1 MRQHESAAPARHQAA
16 AGGAIP
22 GRANQGNFAGNTS
35 GTARQPPRRRS
46 GRGETTR
53 RAAARSGAAPHGAP
67 PWQRAPPSAAAGG
80 ARRAPPAGVAWP
92 FTDCRRSA
100 AARATGARVVPLTMI
115 QACRF
120 PPVVDSGAAGRPSLC
135 RSAAGPSAT
144 GAGRPRLCGTVRG
157 FIPRALC
164 LGKTSHWRS
173 QAAGHRV
180 QNSQGNFAGT
190 AFCSPITN

>member
-80 ARRAPPAGVAWP
+80 ACRAPPTRGCVAVHRLPAQRGRARDGRARRTTGDDSGVP
-92 FTDCRRSA
+92 FSPGGGLRRSRPAFTLPLRGRAKRDGRGPTTAMRRSA
-100 AARATGARVVPLTMI
+100 RFHPSRSVPGKI
-115 QACRF
+115 
-120 PPVVDSGAAGRPSLC
+120 
-135 RSAAGPSAT
+135 
-144 GAGRPRLCGTVRG
+144 
-157 FIPRALC
+157 
-164 LGKTSHWRS
+164 LGLAQPGSH
-173 QAAGHRV
+173 
-180 QNSQGNFAGT
+180 
-190 AFCSPITN
+190 